1 MASDTMTAG
10 QPMSGPARIKAILG
24 GSAGNLVEWYDW
36 FAYSAFTLYFA
47 DHFFPKGDQTA
58 QLLQAAA
65 IFAVGFLA
73 RPIGAWA
80 MGIYADRIGRRA
92 ALALAVALMSL
103 GSFAIAL
110 IPSYATIGVW
120 APACLIA
127 ARVLQGLS
135 VGGEYGAS
143 ATYMAEMAG
152 KTRRGFWSSFQY
164 VTLIMGQLAAT
175 VVLLVL
181 QHTLTKGELQDWGWR
196 VPFAIGGVLAVVV
209 FWIQTRLEESAS
221 FKNVAPA
228 ERTRLSPSHMRWVLG
243 LLVVALAVSAALF
256 ASGNPNAMSLSV
268 AVLVLWQLSFAAPL
282 FMRHRREVPIV
293 IGLTA
298 AGSLSFYAYT
308 TYMPKFLV
316 NTAGFT
322 KDDATLVSAGSL
334 LVYMCANPLMGHLSD
349 KLGRRT
355 TMMLAFSLGAVF
367 TYPILSTLSHTHSLW
382 AAFVLVTSLCL
393 IHSGYSAVSA
403 VVKAELFP
411 AAVRGLGVALPYAIG
426 NTIFGGTAEYAALWF
441 KKQTTA
447 SPVYVQI
454 FGTHSLEGVFY
465 LYVSA
470 VMGIAFLIALRLRNT
485 NITSLITD
493 D

>member
-1 MASDTMTAG
+1 MAVGGTAADG
-10 QPMSGPARIKAILG
+10 SVEGMSTLRRIRAILG

-47 DHFFPKGDQTA
+47 GHFFPKGDQTA

-80 MGIYADRIGRRA
+80 MGVYADRVGRRA
-92 ALALAVALMSL
+92 ALVVSVALMSL
-103 GSFAIAL
+103 GSFAISI

-120 APACLIA
+120 APITLTL
-127 ARVLQGLS
+127 ARVVQGLS

-175 VVLLVL
+175 LVLLVL
-181 QHTLTKGELQDWGWR
+181 QHTLQKGQLEDWGWR
-196 VPFAIGGVLAVVV
+196 IPFAIGGVLAVVV
-209 FWIQTRLEESAS
+209 FWIQSNLEESTAFS
-221 FKNVAPA
+221 TADSSDRGQLNPA
-228 ERTRLSPSHMRWVLG
+228 HMRWVLI
-243 LLVVALAVSAALF
+243 LLAAALAVCAALF

-282 FMRHRREVPIV
+282 LKWHPREVLMV
-293 IGLTA
+293 AGLTA

-316 NTAGFT
+316 NTAHFT
-322 KDDATLVSAGSL
+322 KYAATAVSAGSL
-334 LVYMCANPLMGHLSD
+334 LVYMLVNPLMGHLSD
-349 KLGRRT
+349 KFGRRST
-355 TMMLAFSLGAVF
+355 LIVAFASGMLL
-367 TYPILSTLSHTHSLW
+367 TYPIFSALSHTTSLLP
-382 AAFVLVTSLCL
+382 AFGLVTALCL
-393 IHSGYSAVSA
+393 IHSGYSSVSA

-411 AAVRGLGVALPYAIG
+411 TAVRALGVALPYALA
-426 NTIFGGTAEYAALWF
+426 NTIFGGTAEYMALWF
-441 KKQTTA
+441 KSQK
-447 SPVYVQI
+447 
-454 FGTHSLEGVFY
+454 LESGFY
-465 LYVSA
+465 LYVA
-470 VMGIAFLIALRLRNT
+470 AAMGVALLIALRMRNT
-485 NITSLITD
+485 NAGGLMAD

>member
-1 MASDTMTAG
+1 MAAGGTAADGSVEGMTTL
-10 QPMSGPARIKAILG
+10 RRTRAILG

-47 DHFFPKGDQTA
+47 GHFFPKGDQTA

-80 MGIYADRIGRRA
+80 MGVYADRVGRRA
-92 ALALAVALMSL
+92 ALVVSVALMSL
-103 GSFAIAL
+103 GSFAIAI

-120 APACLIA
+120 APIA
-127 ARVLQGLS
+127 LTLARVVQGLS

-175 VVLLVL
+175 LVLLVL
-181 QHTLTKGELQDWGWR
+181 QHTLAKGQLEDWGWR
-196 VPFAIGGVLAVVV
+196 IPFAIGGVLAVVV
-209 FWIQTRLEESAS
+209 FWIQSNLEESTAFTTVDSGDRAS
-221 FKNVAPA
+221 LDPA
-228 ERTRLSPSHMRWVLG
+228 HMRWVLI
-243 LLVVALAVSAALF
+243 LLAAALAVCGALF

-282 FMRHRREVPIV
+282 LKWHPREVLMV
-293 IGLTA
+293 AGLTA
-298 AGSLSFYAYT
+298 AGSLSFFAYT

-316 NTAGFT
+316 NTAHFT
-322 KDDATLVSAGSL
+322 KDAATAVSAGSL
-334 LVYMCANPLMGHLSD
+334 LVYMLVNPLMGHLSD
-349 KLGRRT
+349 KFGRRST
-355 TMMLAFSLGAVF
+355 LIAAFTLGMLA
-367 TYPILSTLSHTHSLW
+367 TYPIFSALSHTTSLLP
-382 AAFVLVTSLCL
+382 AFGLVTALCL
-393 IHSGYSAVSA
+393 IHSGYSSVSA

-411 AAVRGLGVALPYAIG
+411 TAVRALGVALPYALA
-426 NTIFGGTAEYAALWF
+426 NTIFGGTAEYMALWF
-441 KKQTTA
+441 KSQK
-447 SPVYVQI
+447 
-454 FGTHSLEGVFY
+454 LESGFY
-465 LYVSA
+465 LYVA
-470 VMGIAFLIALRLRNT
+470 AMMGVALLIALRMRNT
-485 NITSLITD
+485 TAGGLMAD